1 MPKFEEVLYN
11 RQSIRKY
18 SQQPVE
24 QDKLDRIIDAA
35 IAAPTAANKQPW
47 LLCIIKK
54 PRKQLKGIL
63 KQKWALDAPIVVVVF
78 GNKEMAWERSWD
90 SLSFHMVDATIVMD
104 HLILA
109 ATNEGLG
116 TCWIAA
122 NDPAAIR
129 KACEVEPN
137 FEFLALTPIGYPAE
151 KPSKKGRKSK
161 EVLIK
166 EL

>member
-1 MPKFEEVLYN
+1 MPSFEEVIYN

-47 LLCIIKK
+47 ILCVLKN
-54 PRKQLKGIL
+54 PRKHLDAIIR
-63 KQKWALDAPIVVVVF
+63 QKWALDAPIVVIIF
-78 GNKEMAWERSWD
+78 GEKEASWTRSWD
-90 SLSFHMVDATIVMD
+90 SLSFHMIDATIVMD

-109 ATNEGLG
+109 ATNEGLA

-122 NDPAAIR
+122 NDPEAIR
-129 KACEVEPN
+129 KACN
-137 FEFLALTPIGYPAE
+137 IGSNYTFLALTPIGYAAE
-151 KPSKKGRKSK
+151 TPPKKDRKSK
-161 EVLIK
+161 EELIR